1 MNRPREIKAEG
12 TFDEVERNWRGLIC
26 TSGILL
32 IVIALI
38 SLYAVY
44 LARILYAPGY
54 PSDAAGY
61 LQLVAQHQFQA
72 ALSWILWILMDF
84 LGLIPVAAVYI
95 ILQRHNRAFA
105 LLGSLLVIF
114 YAIYDVSA
122 TELNSL
128 TLVSL
133 SHGYTLATTDAARA
147 AFVAA
152 ATYGY
157 NALPLQTVL
166 SFGIGSLAY
175 LLWCVP
181 MWKSF
186 FGLWTAIFGIIVN
199 VIGVV
204 GSASPV
210 IPSSS
215 FIGICFFLT
224 PRVIACWFIVLGVQ
238 MFLHGKHLP
247 SERNNTKGMS

>member
-1 MNRPREIKAEG
+1 MNTNESHENRRAVG
-12 TFDEVERNWRGLIC
+12 EVDQSWRGLIC

-44 LARILYAPGY
+44 LARTLYAPGY

-61 LQLVAQHQFQA
+61 LQLVSQHQSTA
-72 ALSWILWILMDF
+72 STAWSLWILMDF
-84 LGLIPVAAVYI
+84 LGLVPIVAMYLV
-95 ILQRHNRAFA
+95 LQQHNRTFA
-105 LLGSLLVIF
+105 LIGSLFVIF

-133 SHGYTLATTDAARA
+133 SHEYALVTTNATRA
-147 AFVAA
+147 FYIAA

-157 NALPLQTVL
+157 HALPLQTVL

-181 MWKSF
+181 MWKSI
-186 FGLWTAIFGIIVN
+186 FGRWITIFGIIVN
-199 VIGVV
+199 VIGLV

-210 IPSSS
+210 VPSSS
-215 FIGICFFLT
+215 ILGLCLFLA
-224 PRVIACWFIVLGVQ
+224 PRVIAFWFIVLGVQ
-238 MFLHGKHLP
+238 MIRYGRHLP
-247 SERNNTKGMS
+247 AVVAIPAGT